1 MLDIGAI
8 MMSRA
13 TAASSKSRFVAASI
27 ALGRFQVTVL
37 E

>member
-8 MMSRA
+8 MMGL
-13 TAASSKSRFVAASI
+13 TAAASLKSRFVAASI
-27 ALGRFQVTVL
+27 VLGRFQVTVL